1 MYRTFRSA
9 LQPSK
14 RLTCLIFAF
23 PGGGMP
29 TKAFKKAMWITDD
42 INVYTV
48 ER

>member
-9 LQPSK
+9 LQASK

-23 PGGGMP
+23 PGGGML